1 MFTGFCFEIILYKL
15 FCIHTEA
22 QCLIPKSPVQ
32 ILNTY
37 LLIMKI
43 NFLFNKSSVKTFWG
57 NFACYK
63 VLYVAWGSIKTPVI
77 LKTVKCSK
85 VVYVSLWRDYINRY
99 KFRWSTKESSLNNWS
114 ELKLKTVLTYLHLAI
129 MVKAGIMSED
139 THYWKISFLV
149 RQTYLMHDKNPCG
162 YFGVVCFDNTK
173 NELKD

>member
-63 VLYVAWGSIKTPVI
+63 VLYVASQVFWLNFMRKHQNTCDIKNR
-77 LKTVKCSK
+77 K
-85 VVYVSLWRDYINRY
+85 V
-99 KFRWSTKESSLNNWS
+99 
-114 ELKLKTVLTYLHLAI
+114 
-129 MVKAGIMSED
+129 
-139 THYWKISFLV
+139 
-149 RQTYLMHDKNPCG
+149 
-162 YFGVVCFDNTK
+162 
-173 NELKD
+173 